1 MEENEQRFTLK
12 EVAGM
17 SGVPLE
23 QAVKEV
29 CNCDLCN
36 GLICMYHQNQKVLL
50 TMSRW
55 AELASPADQYEEMS
69 ETRVPPLRA
78 FLKRQ
83 RFQRGDLEA
92 LKGLV
97 ESDNIE
103 ARGAAI
109 SSLLNAGDIDG
120 TEVKGPSLV
129 RSGIIPKI

>member
-1 MEENEQRFTLK
+1 MEENEQRFTLE

-69 ETRVPPLRA
+69 ETRVPP
-78 FLKRQ
+78 
-83 RFQRGDLEA
+83 
-92 LKGLV
+92 
-97 ESDNIE
+97 
-103 ARGAAI
+103 
-109 SSLLNAGDIDG
+109 
-120 TEVKGPSLV
+120 
-129 RSGIIPKI
+129 